1 MEDDEERIGLCS
13 SSVLSDFNRNRRL
26 FSARNLE
33 KGMDDSLVH
42 SSISSL
48 GILEFPSIRATSCK
62 RHVSYVV
69 VAR

>member
-1 MEDDEERIGLCS
+1 MKEDRERKNELGS
-13 SSVLSDFNRNRRL
+13 NV
-26 FSARNLE
+26 E
-33 KGMDDSLVH
+33 KGMDDLVH

-48 GILEFPSIRATSCK
+48 GILEFPSIRTNTGWK